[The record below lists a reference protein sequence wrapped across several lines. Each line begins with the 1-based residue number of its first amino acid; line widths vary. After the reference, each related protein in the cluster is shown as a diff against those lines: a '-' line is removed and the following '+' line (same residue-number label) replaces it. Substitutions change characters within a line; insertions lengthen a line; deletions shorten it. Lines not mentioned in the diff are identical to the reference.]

1 MIHEG
6 PVLEYGG
13 RDLALLQWSAAAR
26 HWVVLVLAAQVF
38 VPHATE
44 RVGAARVLPFVLV
57 VLCAALALVETLVA
71 KMRILLAPRLVAV
84 GARGRVPRRPLLAG
98 RDGVTGFLAW
108 LLVASGIA
116 VVVVRRRSVVVGIVT
131 VQALVLAVAALVEA
145 ETTDDAVAAG
155 ALALRGVILAVLFAG
170 VVARTRER
178 VPVHARV
185 PPLLRGGL
193 AVLLA
198 LALVWLVP
206 PIGLETREA
215 ERAVLTLIAFGVAT
229 AGLRRATI
237 LQVLGIVLVENGL
250 ALAALELPG
259 AEAAAGI
266 EIGVAIDLTLIS
278 IVAIVFHQR
287 IFGLFGAGDTAA
299 LRTLRD

>member
-1 MIHEG
+1 M
-6 PVLEYGG
+6 
-13 RDLALLQWSAAAR
+13 
-26 HWVVLVLAAQVF
+26 
-38 VPHATE
+38 
-44 RVGAARVLPFVLV
+44 
-57 VLCAALALVETLVA
+57 
-71 KMRILLAPRLVAV
+71 
-84 GARGRVPRRPLLAG
+84 
-98 RDGVTGFLAW
+98 TGFLAW
-108 LLVASGIA
+108 VLVASGLA

-131 VQALVLAVAALVEA
+131 AQALVLAIAALAEA
-145 ETTDDAVAAG
+145 ENTDDALASG
-155 ALALRGVILAVLFAG
+155 ALAVRAVILAALLAG

-178 VPVHARV
+178 LPVHARV

-206 PIGLETREA
+206 EIGLDSRNA

-229 AGLRRATI
+229 AGLRRATV

-259 AEAAAGI
+259 EEAAAAI
-266 EIGVAIDLTLIS
+266 EIGVAVDLLLIS

>member
-1 MIHEG
+1 
-6 PVLEYGG
+6 VT
-13 RDLALLQWSAAAR
+13 S
-26 HWVVLVLAAQVF
+26 F
-38 VPHATE
+38 V
-44 RVGAARVLPFVLV
+44 
-57 VLCAALALVETLVA
+57 
-71 KMRILLAPRLVAV
+71 
-84 GARGRVPRRPLLAG
+84 
-98 RDGVTGFLAW
+98 AW

-131 VQALVLAVAALVEA
+131 AQALALAIAALVDA
-145 ETTDDAVAAG
+145 TTTDDVVAAG
-155 ALALRGVILAVLFAG
+155 ALALRAVLLGVLFAG
-170 VVARTRER
+170 VVAQTRER

-206 PIGLETREA
+206 EIGLESREA

-229 AGLRRATI
+229 AALRRATV

-259 AEAAAGI
+259 GESAAI
-266 EIGVAIDLTLIS
+266 EIGVAVDLVLIS
-278 IVAIVFHQR
+278 LVAVVFHHR
-287 IFGLFGAGDTAA
+287 IFGLYGAGDTAA